1 MFGVSFRLD
10 PRDLLQLLDGHG
22 HEDGKYMHGGG
33 LELFCSLVDLEPILL
48 NSICDLILL
57 VVLLLLAIM
66 RVLLF
71 KDLHDALFLEICAG

>member
-1 MFGVSFRLD
+1 MYGS
-10 PRDLLQLLDGHG
+10 
-22 HEDGKYMHGGG
+22 G
-33 LELFCSLVDLEPILL
+33 LELFGSLVNLEPILL